1 MMMPS
6 TVKVYGSQHHL
17 TVVPETSL
25 NYEYYYYQRMTMTK
39 THLKSLDQ
47 PSERCN
53 SYTGNSNTSTC
64 IARFLEEQIGCSLK
78 ILGTTPTNDGHRTCN
93 TTSQLKHLGNLT
105 RKLQEVDSNTIYENT
120 GCLASCKRNEYGA
133 IEATPTRS
141 EDCAGWL
148 GQVCAFYLRFRILD
162 VSYEEKEQY
171 YIYDNNS
178 FIADIGGLL
187 GLLLGWSIFGLF
199 DMLINLLKRLKCGPL
214 PKYL

>member
-1 MMMPS
+1 MMVPNK
-6 TVKVYGSQHHL
+6 VKVYGSQHYL
-17 TVVPETSL
+17 VLVPQTPL
-25 NYEYYYYQRMTMTK
+25 NYEENHYQKMTITK

-47 PSERCN
+47 PTERCDGHTRN
-53 SYTGNSNTSTC
+53 PNTSTC
-64 IARFLEEQIGCSLK
+64 IAQFLEEQIGCSLK

-133 IEATPTRS
+133 IEATTLQS

-148 GQVCAFYLRFRILD
+148 GQVCAFYLRFKILD

-199 DMLINLLKRLKCGPL
+199 DMLVNLLKRFKCGSL
-214 PKYL
+214 LK